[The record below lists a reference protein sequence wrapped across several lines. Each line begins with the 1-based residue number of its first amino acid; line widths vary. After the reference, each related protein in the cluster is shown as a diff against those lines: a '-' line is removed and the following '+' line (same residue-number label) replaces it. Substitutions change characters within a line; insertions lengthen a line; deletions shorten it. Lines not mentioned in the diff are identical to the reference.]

1 MSLSAVIVNLAP
13 YPLPMSNSTRLLRA
27 LAFAAEK
34 HCHQRRKD
42 AAASPYINHP
52 IAVAS
57 LLASV
62 GEVQD
67 DDILMAAVL
76 HDTLEDTLTT
86 VAELQT
92 EFGGE
97 VCAWVQAVSDDKTLP
112 KEVRK
117 QAQIDHAPH
126 LPHAA
131 KLIKLA
137 DKICNVQDVNAHPP
151 ADWSLARRLDYLT
164 WAEAVVE
171 GCRGTNLALEA
182 QFDRCLAQAR
192 QHLTTA

>member
-1 MSLSAVIVNLAP
+1 MLPSAQNVNLVP
-13 YPLPMSNSTRLLRA
+13 CPCLMPNSARLLHA

-57 LLASV
+57 LLARV

-67 DDILMAAVL
+67 DEILMAAVL

-92 EFGGE
+92 EFGEG
-97 VCAWVQAVSDDKTLP
+97 VCRWVQAVTDDKTLP
-112 KEVRK
+112 KAVRK
-117 QAQIDHAPH
+117 QVQIDHAPH

-137 DKICNVQDVNAHPP
+137 DKICNVQDVSAHPP

-164 WAEAVVE
+164 WAEAVVA
-171 GCRGTNLALEA
+171 GCRGTNAALEA
-182 QFDRCLAQAR
+182 QFDRSLAQAR
-192 QHLTTA
+192 QQLTTS

>member
-1 MSLSAVIVNLAP
+1 MSRLIMIVSLATCLAQMPNSAH
-13 YPLPMSNSTRLLRA
+13 LLRA

-62 GEVQD
+62 GEVQNYE
-67 DDILMAAVL
+67 ILMAAVL

-92 EFGGE
+92 EFGEE
-97 VCAWVQAVSDDKTLP
+97 VCAWVQAVTDDKTLA
-112 KEVRK
+112 KAVRK

-126 LPHAA
+126 LPPAA

-137 DKICNVQDVNAHPP
+137 DKICNVQDVSAHPP

-164 WAEAVVE
+164 WAEAVVA
-171 GCRGTNLALEA
+171 GCRGTNAALEA
-182 QFDRCLAQAR
+182 QFDRCIAQAR
-192 QHLTTA
+192 QHLTTS